1 MSLWG
6 CDCPLLA
13 LAACHQ
19 RGMVCSRVS
28 LFSPLFCVWA
38 WQCLRLGLALRVVAI
53 PKSGLLARVSFL
65 RLPLGHSVPV
75 LTLSHAARASVP
87 SPHLLVVGELV
98 CAAFL
103 LGELPMGS

>member
-1 MSLWG
+1 
-6 CDCPLLA
+6 
-13 LAACHQ
+13 
-19 RGMVCSRVS
+19 MVCSGLS
-28 LFSPLFCVWA
+28 LFSSLFCAQA
-38 WQCLRLGLALRVVAI
+38 WRFLRLGLALRMVAI
-53 PKSGLLARVSFL
+53 PQSGLLAQVSSF
-65 RLPLGHSVPV
+65 RLPSGHSGPV